1 MSFIDALTISFYR
14 QRTVNVVGRVRLT
27 AVVRRIDV
35 HCLRRTAD
43 VSVLY
48 ALMTVEACPY
58 GIVKAM
64 SFRMS
69 FRADDMLCVN
79 AGASLKGHAWKRRS
93 TESQSQETHG
103 CFQKAV
109 GLLRF

>member
-1 MSFIDALTISFYR
+1 M
-14 QRTVNVVGRVRLT
+14 
-27 AVVRRIDV
+27 VRRIYARI
-35 HCLRRTAD
+35 HRRMVG
-43 VSVLY
+43 VSVWY
-48 ALMTVEACPY
+48 AFMTVEASPY

-69 FRADDMLCVN
+69 FRAVAIGGLMHLPLQADDLLCVN
-79 AGASLKGHAWKRRS
+79 AGAYLKSHAWKRRS

-109 GLLRF
+109 GLTSF

>member
-1 MSFIDALTISFYR
+1 MSFIDALTISIYR
-14 QRTVNVVGRVRLT
+14 QRTVDVVGRMRLT

-35 HCLRRTAD
+35 RCHRRTAG

-48 ALMTVEACPY
+48 ALMTVEASPY

-69 FRADDMLCVN
+69 FRAVAIGGSIHCPLPADDMLCVN
-79 AGASLKGHAWKRRS
+79 AGA
-93 TESQSQETHG
+93 
-103 CFQKAV
+103 
-109 GLLRF
+109 

>member
-1 MSFIDALTISFYR
+1 MSFIDALTISIYR
-14 QRTVNVVGRVRLT
+14 QRTVNVVSHVRLT
-27 AVVRRIDV
+27 AVVRRIDARC
-35 HCLRRTAD
+35 HRRTAG

-48 ALMTVEACPY
+48 ALMTVEASPY

-79 AGASLKGHAWKRRS
+79 AGA
-93 TESQSQETHG
+93 
-103 CFQKAV
+103 
-109 GLLRF
+109 